1 MTPPPESVSLTVS
14 SQFFF
19 MTSLS
24 GVLYVN
30 VNVNVNWG
38 EERKRF
44 TRSREK
50 KNRRCIFEM
59 SKMWDKESTCT
70 FTLLEVAI
78 EITIY
83 IDIG

>member
-1 MTPPPESVSLTVS
+1 
-14 SQFFF
+14 